1 MACLA
6 CYDYLATRPSGMP
19 QYQEG
24 LKAAVVARETPQHTL
39 NCDWRGGCPAKGG
52 RCPISHREQ
61 VMLTDSPTVWRGSSG
76 PDGLQ
81 PRSVTPNPEGS
92 AVGLHPSAE
101 MQQGHGWA
109 GYRVSLQGILLLP
122 TPCPGW
128 IMLGPRTTA
137 KHQSLNR
144 SCSKLGTDPF
154 IITPDVRSGYQHSS
168 LQIPHSYFL
177 IYF

>member
-1 MACLA
+1 M
-6 CYDYLATRPSGMP
+6 
-19 QYQEG
+19 G
-24 LKAAVVARETPQHTL
+24 LHLSADAAGPLVGRVQNLSPRH
-39 NCDWRGGCPAKGG
+39 PAFTHPLP
-52 RCPISHREQ
+52 R
-61 VMLTDSPTVWRGSSG
+61 M
-76 PDGLQ
+76 GLQ
-81 PRSVTPNPEGS
+81 
-92 AVGLHPSAE
+92 A
-101 MQQGHGWA
+101 
-109 GYRVSLQGILLLP
+109 
-122 TPCPGW
+122 GW